1 MKLRFGIREKFA
13 LLAFALVLL
22 AAWALPK
29 LLFQKTH
36 TVVEDH
42 ELVDLQDEAEL
53 RCWEMMDWVFQL
65 RMQTTQ
71 CARDNETAMLERLKS
86 YLTNPP
92 PLPIPAR
99 DADQED

>member
-29 LLFQKTH
+29 LLFQKTN
-36 TVVEDH
+36 TVVEAH

-53 RCWEMMDWVFQL
+53 RCWEMMDWVYQL
-65 RMQTTQ
+65 RTQTTQ
-71 CARDNETAMLERLKS
+71 CARDKETSTLEQLTS
-86 YLTNPP
+86 YLKLIRPP
-92 PLPIPAR
+92 TRSRRPV
-99 DADQED
+99 